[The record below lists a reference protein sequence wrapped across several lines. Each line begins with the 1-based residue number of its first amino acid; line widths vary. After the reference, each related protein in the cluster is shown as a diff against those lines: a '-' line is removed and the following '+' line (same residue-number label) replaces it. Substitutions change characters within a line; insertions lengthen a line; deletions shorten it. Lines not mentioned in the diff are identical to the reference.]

1 MNFAIRLYR
10 ALARA
15 FPHEF
20 QMAYGADVIQLG
32 EDVVQ
37 QIAKENGF
45 LGLFRLIADL
55 AIRIPMEYL
64 AEMRQDLLYALR
76 TLRKARGFA
85 AVGFLSLALGIGVS
99 AVSVSEVVNM
109 ILGNA
114 PGIRDAGRVVMV
126 NDVSIPYIDR
136 YREQHDLFAGVAAFQ
151 VAIPYNISLGGGL
164 NAKAERLFGQ
174 IVSPEYFSVLG
185 VSAARG
191 RVFAPD
197 TDKPGAAPVVVI
209 SDRFWREHMNADPA
223 AVGQTMRVN
232 GQTATIVGIG
242 PKDFLGALPFIP
254 TDIFVP
260 TTAPES
266 IAPEL
271 AGDAV
276 HRRDSKTFNALLRL
290 APGVTV
296 ESAEAGLDTVTRRL
310 DEETLDP
317 ARNAKGRRVT
327 VLPGG
332 KVVPV
337 PRSLRPVVLG
347 FMLLLNSLMLSL
359 VCLNLANMQLARATA
374 RRKEVAIRLSVGASR
389 FRLVR
394 QLLTE
399 SVLLSVAGGAAGIAL
414 AFWAA
419 AAMQKVRMPFPYPVR
434 FNITPDWRAI
444 LVVFAI
450 SLVAGVGFGLAPALA
465 ATKADLAVAMKEGL
479 VGQPRGY
486 RRFGLRNLLMVSQVA
501 GSGAPADR
509 RLPGNR
515 IP

>member
-1 MNFAIRLYR
+1 M
-10 ALARA
+10 
-15 FPHEF
+15 
-20 QMAYGADVIQLG
+20 
-32 EDVVQ
+32 
-37 QIAKENGF
+37 
-45 LGLFRLIADL
+45 
-55 AIRIPMEYL
+55 
-64 AEMRQDLLYALR
+64 
-76 TLRKARGFA
+76 
-85 AVGFLSLALGIGVS
+85 
-99 AVSVSEVVNM
+99 
-109 ILGNA
+109 
-114 PGIRDAGRVVMV
+114 
-126 NDVSIPYIDR
+126 
-136 YREQHDLFAGVAAFQ
+136 
-151 VAIPYNISLGGGL
+151 
-164 NAKAERLFGQ
+164 
-174 IVSPEYFSVLG
+174 
-185 VSAARG
+185 
-191 RVFAPD
+191 
-197 TDKPGAAPVVVI
+197 
-209 SDRFWREHMNADPA
+209 
-223 AVGQTMRVN
+223 
-232 GQTATIVGIG
+232 
-242 PKDFLGALPFIP
+242 
-254 TDIFVP
+254 
-260 TTAPES
+260 
-266 IAPEL
+266 
-271 AGDAV
+271 
-276 HRRDSKTFNALLRL
+276 
-290 APGVTV
+290 